1 MKTAKQ
7 FLQQV
12 DSFKFESV
20 INEMKVKL
28 VEAKTDEEIRAILE
42 STNVESYK
50 RKSLVEY
57 LDKNKDKLLAM
68 DVYNEGDPVQID
80 DDYAP
85 HARKHGKV
93 ISKGAAAGTYKVR
106 FEDGEYD
113 VPEHHIT
120 RKDAIATEELSSDHS
135 QQGHSGEKKKIHKM
149 ITEHRCLALLEDH
162 SIVKIMLESFVGAE
176 KAIEEQFGMKAIV
189 VFPESITESFVS
201 SLTEEEMTDAQK
213 AKREEIVMGLKK
225 NKKDLQKRYGDRW
238 ESVMYAIA
246 TKRAMEES
254 LAEAS
259 EDVVFKQKVDG
270 STVMIVKDGEYFRMK
285 RLDGEGNVV
294 DVQEFDNITDAE
306 NAAMSHL

>member
-7 FLQQV
+7 FLQQI
-12 DSFKFESV
+12 DSFKFESA
-20 INEMKVKL
+20 IHQLRGKL
-28 VEAKTDEEIRAILE
+28 VEAKTDTEIEAILE
-42 STNVESYK
+42 SADIESYK

-68 DVYNEGDPVQID
+68 DVYNEGDPVKVD
-80 DDYAP
+80 DSFAP

-113 VPEHHIT
+113 VPEHHIS
-120 RKDAIATEELSSDHS
+120 RRDAVANESTEDHS
-135 QQGHSGEKKKIHKM
+135 QPGHSGEKKKIHKM
-149 ITEHRCLALLEDH
+149 ITEQKCLALLEDH
-162 SIVKIMLESFVGAE
+162 SLVKVILESFVGAE
-176 KAIEEQFGMKAIV
+176 KAIEEQFGMKVVV
-189 VFPESITESFVS
+189 VFPETISESFHVT
-201 SLTEEEMTDAQK
+201 SLIEEEMTAAQK
-213 AKREEIVMGLKK
+213 AKREEIVFGLKK
-225 NKKDLQKRYGDRW
+225 NKKELQKRYGDRW

-246 TKRAMEES
+246 TKKAMEES

-270 STVMIVKDGEYFRMK
+270 NTVMIVKDGEYFRMK
-285 RLDGEGNVV
+285 RLDRDGNVV
-294 DVQEFDNITDAE
+294 DVQEFGNITDAE

>member
-1 MKTAKQ
+1 MKSAKQ

-20 INEMKVKL
+20 ISDMKVKL
-28 VEAKTDEEIRAILE
+28 VEATTEEDIHAILE
-42 STNVESYK
+42 SSDVESYK
-50 RKSLVEY
+50 RKALIEY

-68 DVYNEGDPVQID
+68 SVYNEGDAVRVN

-85 HARKHGKV
+85 HARKNGKV
-93 ISKGAAAGTYKVR
+93 VSRGAATGTYKVR

-120 RKDAIATEELSSDHS
+120 RHDAIATEAAEDHS
-135 QQGHSGEKKKIHKM
+135 KQGHSGEKKKIHKL
-149 ITEHRCLALLEDH
+149 ITEQRCLALLADET
-162 SIVKIMLESFVGAE
+162 IVKVVIESFAGAE
-176 KAIEEQFGMKAIV
+176 EAIAEQLGQHVLV
-189 VFPESITESFVS
+189 VFPEVISESFVA

-213 AKREEIVMGLKK
+213 AKREDIVMGLKK

-246 TKRAMEES
+246 TKKAMEES

-259 EDVVFKQKVDG
+259 EEVIFKQKIDG
-270 STVMIVKDGEYFRMK
+270 GKVIIVKDGEYFRMK
-285 RLDGEGNVV
+285 RLDSQGNVV
-294 DVQEFDNITDAE
+294 DVQEFDNAHEAE
-306 NAAMSHL
+306 NAAMSHM

>member
-1 MKTAKQ
+1 MKSAKQ
-7 FLQQV
+7 FLQQI
-12 DSFKFESV
+12 DSVKFESV
-20 INEMKVKL
+20 INQLKVKL
-28 VEAKTDEEIRAILE
+28 VEAKTDEEIHAILE
-42 STNVESYK
+42 SSDVESYK
-50 RKSLVEY
+50 RKALVEY

-68 DVYNEGDPVQID
+68 SVYNEGDPVQVG

-85 HARKHGKV
+85 LARKHGKIV
-93 ISKGAAAGTYKVR
+93 SKGAAAGSYKVR

-120 RKDAIATEELSSDHS
+120 RRDAVATESAEDHAKP
-135 QQGHSGEKKKIHKM
+135 GHSGEKKKIYKA

-162 SIVKIMLESFVGAE
+162 TIVKVVLESLVNAD
-176 KAIEEQFGMKAIV
+176 KAIEEQLGQRVVV
-189 VFPESITESFVS
+189 VFPESISESFVA

-213 AKREEIVMGLKK
+213 AKREEIVFGLKK

-270 STVMIVKDGEYFRMK
+270 HTVLIVKDGEYFRMK

>member
-1 MKTAKQ
+1 MKSAKQ

-20 INEMKVKL
+20 INQLKVKL
-28 VEAKTDEEIRAILE
+28 VEAKTDEEIHAILE
-42 STNVESYK
+42 SSDIESYK

-68 DVYNEGDPVQID
+68 DVYNEGDPVQVD

-85 HARKHGKV
+85 HSRKHGKV

-120 RKDAIATEELSSDHS
+120 RRDAVATEGKEHETTD
-135 QQGHSGEKKKIHKM
+135 GHSGEKKKIHKM

-162 SIVKIMLESFVGAE
+162 TIVKVVLESLVGAE
-176 KAIEEQFGMKAIV
+176 KAIEEQLGQRVVV
-189 VFPESITESFVS
+189 VFPETITESFVS
-201 SLTEEEMTDAQK
+201 SLNEEEMTDAQK
-213 AKREEIVMGLKK
+213 AKREDIVMGLKK

-259 EDVVFKQKVDG
+259 EDVVFKQRVDG
-270 STVMIVKDGEYFRMK
+270 ATVMIVKDGEYFRMK